1 MIRSLVQQKGAV
13 GVDEER
19 VLRENLGHRLLRFE
33 HGDRAAVLGP
43 AAERA
48 ARDLLSQALGTTA
61 EGRSTLAIVDAYL
74 LGQFHWYRYQVLP
87 PGKRSAEVEP
97 IRQYFAGMVTR
108 APEHVPEGVCE
119 LLYDEPQDRAEAKF
133 MVVSA
138 RVLKHLARARQAKDV
153 DELDMAIELMQT
165 LPLRNLPGDVVI
177 RFYVSL
183 SRAWRD
189 RYDWAGDPADLEK
202 AIAQCLAARATGQSG
217 VEAGIDYQGDM
228 DKLLT
233 RRYERTGRA
242 EHLDEVVT
250 ERLAGLADAAGA
262 DRSHWRMRL
271 ASSLADRLERRGDPA
286 DLREAVQQCRAAAAE
301 TTGEDRGRALALL
314 FKVQSG
320 AFIAGQ

>member
-1 MIRSLVQQKGAV
+1 MGVV
-13 GVDEER
+13 GMDEER
-19 VLRENLGHRLLRFE
+19 VLRENLGHRRLRFE

-43 AAERA
+43 ATKRA
-48 ARDLLSQALGTTA
+48 ARNLLSQALGPTA
-61 EGRSTLAIVDAYL
+61 DGRWRFLIVDAYL
-74 LGQFHWYRYQVLP
+74 LGQFHWCRYQVLP

-108 APEHVPEGVCE
+108 APGHDPEGVCE
-119 LLYDEPQDRAEAKF
+119 LLYDEPQQRAEAMF

-138 RVLKHLARARQAKDV
+138 RVLKHRARARQAKDV

-165 LPLRNLPGDVVI
+165 LSLRNLPGDVVI

-250 ERLAGLADAAGA
+250 ERAARLADAAAA
-262 DRSHWRMRL
+262 DRSHWRMQL
-271 ASSLADRLERRGDPA
+271 ASSLADRFERRGDPA
-286 DLREAVQQCRAAAAE
+286 DLQEAMKQCRAAADE
-301 TTGEDRGRALALL
+301 TTGEDHGRALALL
-314 FKVQSG
+314 FKVQSD
-320 AFIAGQ
+320 AFFAG